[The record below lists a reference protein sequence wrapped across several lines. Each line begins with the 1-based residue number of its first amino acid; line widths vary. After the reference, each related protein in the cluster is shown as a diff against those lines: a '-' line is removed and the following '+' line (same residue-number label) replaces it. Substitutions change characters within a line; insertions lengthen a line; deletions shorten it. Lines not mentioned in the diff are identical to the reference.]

1 MKLLI
6 ENFRKFLNEADEQQ
20 LENEMDEAFASLIGA
35 LKKAATASEESEE
48 QLQEVDP
55 VTVGLVG
62 TSLVLA
68 GPQILEI
75 LGEWI
80 NKLSKKMNSEWANSE
95 WAQADY
101 EGADL
106 GNWLIEVSEA
116 LHKKYTAPI
125 EWILKKIWP
134 DMSEENVHKVADR
147 LFHLIVAGFLVAS
160 GYGALKAL
168 KAYLVGAGTGSL
180 VLGTLE
186 AALTA
191 IKSDEIWEFLGA
203 GTLFAFAGAGAV
215 TVGAQAAR

>member
-20 LENEMDEAFASLIGA
+20 LADEMDEAFASLIGA

-48 QLQEVDP
+48 QLQEIDP

-62 TSLVLA
+62 TSLALA

-80 NKLSKKMNSEWANSE
+80 NWFSKKMSSE
-95 WAQADY
+95 WAQADHK
-101 EGADL
+101 GADI
-106 GNWLIEVSEA
+106 GNRLLELSKA
-116 LHKKYTAPI
+116 FHKKYTRPI

-134 DMSEENVHKVADR
+134 DMSKEDVHKVADR
-147 LFHLIVAGFLVAS
+147 LFHLIVAGFLIAS
-160 GYGALKAL
+160 GAGALKAL
-168 KAYLVGAGTGSL
+168 KAYLATSGAGSL

-186 AALTA
+186 TALTA

-203 GTLFAFAGAGAV
+203 GTLFAFTGAGAV

>member
-55 VTVGLVG
+55 ATAA
-62 TSLVLA
+62 LA
-68 GPQILEI
+68 TASTLLATPQMLEI

-95 WAQADY
+95 WALADY
-101 EGADL
+101 EGADF

-116 LHKKYTAPI
+116 LHHKYTAPI

-134 DMSEENVHKVADR
+134 EMPEKDVHEIANR
-147 LFHLIVAGFLVAS
+147 FFHLIVAGFLIAA
-160 GYGALKAL
+160 GAGAIKAFL
-168 KAYLVGAGTGSL
+168 AYLGTSSTSAL
-180 VLGTLE
+180 VTGLLE
-186 AALTA
+186 TALAAV
-191 IKSDEIWEFLGA
+191 KGDEIWEFLGA
-203 GTLFAFAGAGAV
+203 GTLFAFTGAGAV